1 MTSFKTKAM
10 WVAIAATACV
20 RFAHAED
27 VCGGLTQV
35 APGAQPNS
43 LDCVDASAKTAYNN
57 ALNTISKFVVSSND
71 LKTSQANTDQQ
82 TSEQKSDQI
91 GPTQNALGGAVSVGP
106 TSVGNST
113 IGGGAFSRTT
123 TGNADL
129 SQKVVTYGSNTG
141 TIDVNGVA
149 NTGGTVNT
157 GTMFGNNG
165 LSGGS
170 VQQNAGGNT
179 STQGSGQQK
188 SSTLGN
194 SAPQHIVT
202 K

>member
-1 MTSFKTKAM
+1 MTSMKTKAV
-10 WVAIAATACV
+10 WILIAAAAVV
-20 RFAHAED
+20 RVSHAED

-57 ALNTISKFVVSSND
+57 ALNTISKFTVSSND
-71 LKTSQANTDQQ
+71 VKTDQANNLKQQQDQSNMQKGATQ
-82 TSEQKSDQI
+82 TGI
-91 GPTQNALGGAVSVGP
+91 GGAVSVGP

-113 IGGGAFSRTT
+113 IGGGAYSRTT

-141 TIDVNGVA
+141 VIDVTGTQ
-149 NTGGTVNT
+149 NTGGTLNT
-157 GTMFGNNG
+157 GTMFGNSG

-170 VQQNAGGNT
+170 VQQKAGGN
-179 STQGSGQQK
+179 SSLQGAQQ
-188 SSTLGN
+188 GN
-194 SAPQHIVT
+194 SGSQGNAAPTHIVT

>member
-1 MTSFKTKAM
+1 MTSMKTKAM
-10 WVAIAATACV
+10 WAVIAATALV
-20 RFAHAED
+20 RLAHAED

-57 ALNTISKFVVSSND
+57 ALNTISKFVVSNNN

-82 TSEQKSDQI
+82 LSKQMSTQV
-91 GPTQNALGGAVSVGP
+91 GPTQDAAGGAVSVGP

-129 SQKVVTYGSNTG
+129 AQKVVTYGSNTG

-157 GTMFGNNG
+157 GTMLGNYG

-170 VQQNAGGNT
+170 VQQSAGGN
-179 STQGSGQQK
+179 SSGQGSQQQK
-188 SSTLGN
+188 TSSQGN
-194 SAPQHIVT
+194 AAPAHIVA

>member
-1 MTSFKTKAM
+1 MRSFNTKGM
-10 WVAIAATACV
+10 WVLLAATAV
-20 RFAHAED
+20 MRLAHAED

-57 ALNTISKFVVSSND
+57 SLNTISKFVASTND
-71 LKTSQANTDQQ
+71 LKTNQANTDQQ
-82 TSEQKSDQI
+82 TSQQKTSQI
-91 GPTQNALGGAVSVGP
+91 GPTQYASGGDVSVGP

-123 TGNADL
+123 TGNATL
-129 SQKVVTYGSNTG
+129 AQNVVTYGSNTG

-157 GTMFGNNG
+157 GTMFGNAG
-165 LSGGS
+165 LAGGS
-170 VQQNAGGNT
+170 VQQSAGGN
-179 STQGSGQQK
+179 SSGQSSQQQK
-188 SSTLGN
+188 TSSQGN
-194 SAPQHIVT
+194 AAPAHIVT